1 MLAKMLAELNIDD
14 LDSFI
19 AYRAEAL
26 SSEFSITELSTL
38 LKSLRE
44 YLYHLEILPR
54 RLAEFKQRSIPIE
67 ALGLKIK
74 LELGLKQV
82 HVETVGQFL
91 GHEKHLTWPETDLL
105 AARIRLLVLLMVWA
119 EQPEPSPIAP
129 PENIPTLDSSPQL
142 LETTSEYN
150 VTITLEPIIIEPVAP
165 PLPICSRWATYEED
179 EFGDDL
185 FFLDKPWL
193 NKTKSESWED
203 WGQVSTRYFE
213 NDLAEVKDFSQE
225 TNLSVLAQHVDIA
238 IKSWYQEIIDHVPL
252 SNEHAE
258 NIEEFDQAKLLWQR
272 FNQQMRQTLGFVPKQ
287 IYEDALEDNLLKILE
302 TLQCPTH
309 YLNITERFNELFST
323 DIDEKQM
330 YNYLRLFANS
340 FIALGEGIF
349 SLVAWER
356 QRKQRAEPILPF
368 CGAIL
373 SPLMGKTDAFLES
386 ILVAHDYLQ
395 QQPKVAKFLTYMLQW
410 AGLPTSMAT
419 WQKQSILN
427 GYYLVGLIPYTFY
440 LDDDNSVIYSNLPD
454 LDLMALREYCLIT
467 LNRRLVKMPE
477 FWWVLQTYQPGNAT
491 DFANHFVNLH
501 VEGLNDVNNRLNL
514 LTGLGATQRSLYGK
528 QYQLTTLGLQL
539 SRQWAIMPEFL
550 PDESTDS
557 EEEFSFSEM
566 DLW

>member
-14 LDSFI
+14 LDSLI

-26 SSEFSITELSTL
+26 SRDFTVSELSTL

-44 YLYHLEILPR
+44 YLYHLEILPH

-67 ALGLKIK
+67 ALGFKVNH
-74 LELGLKQV
+74 ELALKQV
-82 HVETVGQFL
+82 NIEMVGQFL
-91 GHEKHLTWPETDLL
+91 AHEKQLTWPEIDLL
-105 AARIRLLVLLMVWA
+105 AARIRFLVLLMVWA
-119 EQPEPSPIAP
+119 EQAEPSTDDAI
-129 PENIPTLDSSPQL
+129 PENIPTFDSSPQL

-150 VTITLEPIIIEPVAP
+150 VTIILEPLIIESVAP
-165 PLPICSRWATYEED
+165 PLPIRSTSHGWVTYEED

-185 FFLDKPWL
+185 FFLHKPWL
-193 NKTKSESWED
+193 NKTESESWED

-213 NDLAEVKDFSQE
+213 NDLGEAKDFSQE
-225 TNLSVLAQHVDIA
+225 TNLSVLVQYLEITMR
-238 IKSWYQEIIDHVPL
+238 SGYQE
-252 SNEHAE
+252 
-258 NIEEFDQAKLLWQR
+258 IEEFDHTQQIWR
-272 FNQQMRQTLGFVPKQ
+272 HFNRQMRQILGFASKQ
-287 IYEDALEDNLLKILE
+287 IAGDSLENSLIKVLKA
-302 TLQCPTH
+302 LQCPTH
-309 YLNITERFNELFST
+309 YLSITERFNELFLT
-323 DIDEKQM
+323 DIEEKQI
-330 YNYLRLFANS
+330 YSYLRLFANS

-356 QRKQRAEPILPF
+356 QRKQRAEPILQF

-395 QQPKVAKFLTYMLQW
+395 QQPKVAKFLNYMLQW
-410 AGLPTSMAT
+410 AGLPLTMAV

-454 LDLMALREYCLIT
+454 LDLMALREYCLVT